1 LFVKKT
7 NSLEPSHL
15 KSHLGYHL
23 RVVSN
28 AVSHTFAKKL
38 TNLDVTVAE
47 WVILREM
54 YSHETNTAPSIVAEI
69 TGLSRGAVSKL
80 IDRLLHKGL
89 VSREE
94 GTIDRR
100 YQEIKLTKQGKT
112 LVPKLAIIADE
123 NDDAFFSKLTGLEKK
138 QLRNILK
145 KLTNLH
151 NLNTNP
157 IE

>member
-1 LFVKKT
+1 MRKKQ
-7 NSLEPSHL
+7 NLEPSHL

-28 AVSHTFAKKL
+28 VVSHSFAKKL
-38 TNLDVTVAE
+38 ESLDVTVAE

-54 YSHETNTAPSIVAEI
+54 YSYKTNTSPSVIAEI

-80 IDRLLHKGL
+80 IDRLLNKGL

-94 GTIDRR
+94 ASEDRR
-100 YQEIKLTKQGKT
+100 YQDIKLTKAGVK
-112 LVPKLAIIADE
+112 LVPRLSEVADE
-123 NDDAFFSKLTGLEKK
+123 NDSTFFSLLSKSEKEELRKTLIKLTSAH
-138 QLRNILK
+138 
-145 KLTNLH
+145 KLNL
-151 NLNTNP
+151 TP

>member
-1 LFVKKT
+1 MCVKKT
-7 NSLEPSHL
+7 KSVEPSHL

-54 YSHETNTAPSIVAEI
+54 YSHETNTSPSIVAEI

>member
-1 LFVKKT
+1 MKKT

-54 YSHETNTAPSIVAEI
+54 YSHETNTSPSIVAEI

>member
-1 LFVKKT
+1 M
-7 NSLEPSHL
+7 EPSHL

-54 YSHETNTAPSIVAEI
+54 YSHETNTSPSIVAEI

-100 YQEIKLTKQGKT
+100 YQEIKLTKQGKI

>member
-1 LFVKKT
+1 MFVKKT

-54 YSHETNTAPSIVAEI
+54 YSHETNTSPSIVAEI

>member
-1 LFVKKT
+1 MAKQKT
-7 NSLEPSHL
+7 SEPSQL

-28 AVSHTFAKKL
+28 AVSHSFAKKL
-38 TNLDVTVAE
+38 TNWDVTVAE

-54 YSHETNTAPSIVAEI
+54 YSYKENSSPSIVAEF

-80 IDRLLHKGL
+80 IERLLQKGL

-94 GTIDRR
+94 AAIDRR
-100 YQEIKLTKQGKT
+100 YQEIKLTKEGRK
-112 LVPKLAIIADE
+112 LVPKLSEIADE
-123 NDDAFFSKLTGLEKK
+123 NDISYFSVLSQKEREELRKILSKLTTAH
-138 QLRNILK
+138 
-145 KLTNLH
+145 KLNL
-151 NLNTNP
+151 TP

>member
-1 LFVKKT
+1 MP
-7 NSLEPSHL
+7 NEPNLEPSHL

-28 AVSHTFAKKL
+28 AVSHAFAKKL
-38 TNLDVTVAE
+38 SHLDVTVAE

-54 YSHETNTAPSIVAEI
+54 YANPTNTSPSIVAEF

-94 GTIDRR
+94 GSVDRR
-100 YQEIKLTKQGKT
+100 YQEIKLTKQGRT
-112 LVPKLAIIADE
+112 LVPKLAKVADE
-123 NDDAFFSKLTGLEKK
+123 NDAYFFLRLTAAEKK
-138 QLRNILK
+138 EILRILL
-145 KLTNLH
+145 KLTNIH
-151 NLNTNP
+151 KLNTNP

>member
-1 LFVKKT
+1 MT
-7 NSLEPSHL
+7 SEANLEPSHL

-28 AVSHTFAKKL
+28 AVSHSFAKKL
-38 TNLDVTVAE
+38 TSLDVTVAE

-54 YSHETNTAPSIVAEI
+54 YANPNNTSPSGVAEF

-80 IDRLLHKGL
+80 IDRLLQKKL

-94 GTIDRR
+94 GSVDRR
-100 YQEIKLTKQGKT
+100 YQEIKLTKQGRT
-112 LVPKLAIIADE
+112 LVPKLAKIADE
-123 NDDAFFSKLTGLEKK
+123 NDEYFFSMLTPTEKK
-138 QLRNILK
+138 EIRKILI

-151 NLNTNP
+151 KLNTNP

>member
-1 LFVKKT
+1 MKKT
-7 NSLEPSHL
+7 KSLEPSHL

-23 RVVSN
+23 RMVSN

-54 YSHETNTAPSIVAEI
+54 YSHETNTSPSIVAEI

-94 GTIDRR
+94 GMIDRR

-123 NDDAFFSKLTGLEKK
+123 NDDAFFLKLTGLEKK

>member
-1 LFVKKT
+1 MTEKT
-7 NSLEPSHL
+7 LLEPSHL

-28 AVSHTFAKKL
+28 EVSHTFAKKL
-38 TNLDVTVAE
+38 TSFDVTVAE

-54 YSHETNTAPSIVAEI
+54 YSYDENTSPSNIAEI

-80 IDRLLHKGL
+80 IDRLLQKGF

-100 YQEIKLTKQGKT
+100 YQEIKLTKHGKN
-112 LVPKLAIIADE
+112 LVPKLAKIADE
-123 NDDAFFSKLTGLEKK
+123 NDQTFFSCLTLSEKNHLRKILTKLA
-138 QLRNILK
+138 QLHK
-145 KLTNLH
+145 
-151 NLNTNP
+151 LNTNP

>member
-1 LFVKKT
+1 MCVKKT

-54 YSHETNTAPSIVAEI
+54 YSHETNTSPSIVAEI

>member
-1 LFVKKT
+1 MKKT
-7 NSLEPSHL
+7 KSVEPSHL

-54 YSHETNTAPSIVAEI
+54 YSHETNTSPSIVAEI